1 MKNMVARLIVLLA
14 LTVFGA
20 GISWAANGAED
31 GSGPIHDIFSG
42 TPFDYTG
49 AVAGCVQGEGLILD
63 VDNVAEDILI
73 SGVGPRSYW
82 ESIGV
87 ERPAKGDTIRVV
99 GYTVAFEF
107 EDEIDYVNIATE
119 ITIGDDVVPLRDD
132 DGYPLWVD

>member
-14 LTVFGA
+14 LTVFGT

-49 AVAGCVQGEGLILD
+49 TVAGCVQGEGLILD

-73 SGVGPRSYW
+73 SGVGPQSYW

-99 GYTVAFEF
+99 GYTVTFEF
-107 EDEIDYVNIATE
+107 EDEFVSVNIATE